1 MAKKR
6 SSSAEAVYRVV
17 DIIGTSTVSWEDA
30 AKQAVETAGG
40 SLRDLRIA
48 EVVKLD
54 VKVED
59 GKVAAYRARLALS
72 FKYDPSSAE

>member
-6 SSSAEAVYRVV
+6 SGEAVYRVV
-17 DIIGTSTVSWEDA
+17 DIIGTSKVSWEDA
-30 AKQAVETAGG
+30 AKQAVETAGA

-72 FKYDPSSAE
+72 FKYSPE